1 MVVSAKLTVP
11 STPLPAGGIV
21 ATMVR
26 FGTAL
31 PAASTAAKFTDPL
44 KFIVNLTFFVA
55 VLATSY

>member
-1 MVVSAKLTVP
+1 MVVSARLTVP

-21 ATMVR
+21 TTIAR
-26 FGTAL
+26 LGTAL

-55 VLATSY
+55 VLVTSY